1 MLNPLTSG
9 ISEVFINGK
18 FLGILGA
25 MLWALTKKVG
35 PTPFMRAQSTAT
47 RLPKFLF
54 FINNS

>member
-9 ISEVFINGK
+9 ISEVFIR
-18 FLGILGA
+18 FLGIFEA
-25 MLWALTKKVG
+25 MLRALTKKVG

-54 FINNS
+54 FINNA